1 MTTVYLRF
9 ADRAEAC
16 TVLAGALGYDPTQ
29 DDLGRQ
35 VWSAGT
41 WEGQLYHVCWLADHG
56 AYVST
61 AGDHVNLLWPGTPP
75 ATVAE
80 ALAPYTLPEPDTPEV
95 GF

>member
-1 MTTVYLRF
+1 MTTIYLRF

-41 WEGQLYHVCWLADHG
+41 HEGQLYHLCFLVDHG
-56 AYVST
+56 ACVST
-61 AGDHVNLLWPGTPP
+61 AGDHVNLKWPGPLP
-75 ATVAE
+75 ATAAE
-80 ALAPYTLPEPDTPEV
+80 ALAPYMLPEPVSPEV